1 MFIYVKGN
9 SSKFFV
15 KNINGDIM
23 KNEKRITK
31 KDYIPGRPKT
41 SFELLNKYGTYNV
54 QPTADSDTDFPKI
67 GQGLSKKQKR
77 K

>member
-1 MFIYVKGN
+1 
-9 SSKFFV
+9 
-15 KNINGDIM
+15 M